1 MIDRVRGSAAGID
14 SAACRMPC
22 LQTWSRSD
30 RRISPSRWE
39 QAGRTDCGE
48 QPGQEQSAAASLEP
62 GLTLTGQASAPM
74 RPDVR
79 GRHLFFIEDGTT
91 GIVGSAMFFF
101 DRCSHPA
108 GLPSYCGAASP
119 VSDPL
124 GKGVDVILAPMSSSA
139 YLREIRRRLDPA
151 LVAYTSDPESR
162 LALDEARGLWRR
174 DCIGAGAEDCP
185 ETRAATISVLTSF
198 VSGSESAED
207 MRDRAATMIMAL
219 MDDGKDR
226 QD

>member
-1 MIDRVRGSAAGID
+1 MPPAGCP
-14 SAACRMPC
+14 SLR
-22 LQTWSRSD
+22 TGTRSD
-30 RRISPSRWE
+30 YGISPSRWE
-39 QAGRTDCGE
+39 QAGRTDSGE
-48 QPGQEQSAAASLEP
+48 QKRQSAHQTGAGADAHESDALIAA
-62 GLTLTGQASAPM
+62 
-74 RPDVR
+74 RPDMQ
-79 GRHLFFIEDGTT
+79 GRHLFFFAEGGTT
-91 GIVGSAMFFF
+91 GDCRFRHVFFRSALASCRIVV
-101 DRCSHPA
+101 R
-108 GLPSYCGAASP
+108 LRTESP
-119 VSDPL
+119 VSDTL
-124 GKGVDVILAPMSSSA
+124 GEGVDVILAPMSSSA
-139 YLREIRRRLDPA
+139 YLREIRRRLGPA

-219 MDDGKDR
+219 MDDGKNR